1 MDCNRIKAEEQYMD
15 MMIREAT
22 EIDLPAILALYAQLG
37 QDDGS
42 VLSLKEACCIL
53 DRMNSYPDYR
63 LYVALVAGR
72 VVGTFSMLIMDN
84 MAHKGARSA
93 ILEDV
98 VVEER
103 LRGKGVGKRM
113 MAFAYEICKEK
124 GCYKLA
130 LNSNRNRKDAH
141 RFYESLGF
149 EMHGYSFSIT
159 FSENISHSV

>member
-1 MDCNRIKAEEQYMD
+1 MD

-22 EIDLPAILALYAQLG
+22 EIDLPAILVLYAQLG

-42 VLSLKEACCIL
+42 VLTLEEACRIL
-53 DRMNSYPDYR
+53 DRMNSYPDYH

-72 VVGTFSMLIMDN
+72 IVGTFSMLIMDN

-113 MAFAYEICKEK
+113 TLFAYGLCNEK
-124 GCYKLA
+124 GCYKMA
-130 LNSNRNRKDAH
+130 LTSNKNRKEAH

-149 EMHGYSFSIT
+149 EQHGYSFSISS
-159 FSENISHSV
+159 SEMISHSV